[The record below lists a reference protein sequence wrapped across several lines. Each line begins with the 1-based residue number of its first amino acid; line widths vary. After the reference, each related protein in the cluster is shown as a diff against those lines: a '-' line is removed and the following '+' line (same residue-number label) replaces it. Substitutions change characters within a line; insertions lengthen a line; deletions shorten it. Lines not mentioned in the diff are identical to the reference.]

1 MQDLLKKHLFVNIL
15 CGGGGTRLWP
25 ASRRKTP
32 KQFVNLFG
40 KKTLFQMCLEH
51 SSWLTSPDK
60 ILITT
65 NADYIDEVLQ
75 QGKAILPRNVIAEP
89 QAKNTAMPMGI
100 AAVYI
105 KKEDPQAVIINFPS
119 DHLISDKKEFVDNIL
134 LAAEAAASGDYI
146 TTLGIKPTF
155 PHTGL
160 GYIEVKKDFVK
171 FSSGRVFEVARFREK
186 PDLAT
191 AKKFLKTG
199 RFYWNA
205 GIFVWQPETILSA
218 FEKYA
223 PKTANLLKEV
233 EKAIGEENEREV
245 FEEVFEKA
253 ENISIDYAIAEK
265 AKNLCLVPSSFYW
278 NDVGDW
284 KVIYDLS
291 AKDKEKNVFASYDEK
306 GEFIAVESQNCLIQ
320 TGKRFIGAVGVE
332 NLIIIDTPDAL
343 LVCNKDKA
351 EDVKKLVNLLKEKGK
366 DKYL

>member
-1 MQDLLKKHLFVNIL
+1 MESLSKEHLFVNIL

-25 ASRRKTP
+25 RSRRKTP

-40 KKTLFQMCLEH
+40 EKTLFQMCVER

-60 ILITT
+60 ILVTT
-65 NADYIDEVLQ
+65 NADYVDEVLQ
-75 QGKAILPRNVIAEP
+75 QGKIILPRNIIAEP

-100 AAVYI
+100 AAVYT
-105 KKEDPQAVIINFPS
+105 KKIDPQAVIINFPS
-119 DHLISDKKEFVDNIL
+119 DHLISDKKEFVDNMF

-146 TTLGIKPTF
+146 VTLGIKPTF

-160 GYIEVKKDFVK
+160 GYIEVGKEFVK
-171 FSSGRVFEVARFREK
+171 LSGGQVFKVARFREK
-186 PDLAT
+186 PNLET

-205 GIFVWQPETILSA
+205 GIFVWQPETVLSA
-218 FEKYA
+218 FGKYA
-223 PKTANLLKEV
+223 PKTNDLLKEF

-245 FEEVFEKA
+245 LDQVFEKA

-284 KVIYDLS
+284 KVIYGLS
-291 AKDKEKNVFASYDEK
+291 EKDGQGNVFVSYDK
-306 GEFIAVESQNCLIQ
+306 AGEVLTHEAENNLVQ
-320 TGKRFIGAVGVE
+320 TGQRLVGLVGVE